1 MSVDAGS
8 AVAYLELDYSKYS
21 AGLMTARQQLI
32 TFTDNTQEAG
42 TRVQALGGIITGV
55 GSTLTTGLTVPL
67 VAVGATSLTVAANF
81 EEGMSKVEAI
91 SGATASEVAQ
101 LSEKAKELGAN
112 TKFSAS
118 EASDAFSYMAKI
130 KNMVS

>member
-1 MSVDAGS
+1 
-8 AVAYLELDYSKYS
+8 
-21 AGLMTARQQLI
+21 
-32 TFTDNTQEAG
+32 
-42 TRVQALGGIITGV
+42 
-55 GSTLTTGLTVPL
+55 
-67 VAVGATSLTVAANF
+67 
-81 EEGMSKVEAI
+81 MSKVEAI